1 MIVLGYARRK
11 GDEVDLR
18 LICNG
23 GPQDKPDEG
32 GAPEAAVPPDA
43 AGRVDGI
50 LVSREDFDFQ
60 VLDLPSVPDK
70 EIEGLIRY
78 RLRSLYPGSPG
89 ETTFDYVLEY
99 AGSRRRAAVFICRK
113 AVMEAYRSAAGRVP
127 LLLPYCLIARTA
139 GKRKDLRVW
148 FCMEGWAELLVF
160 RGGLIV
166 SSAFRPGK
174 EGVPFKLDEAEESL
188 PEEVRALPALLIALA
203 EEIERIREAS
213 GDEQPHVRFQSIP
226 DLVKDHKR
234 TLGLFDT
241 RKRAP
246 SVFTPAVRIGA
257 LAAAVAV
264 LGLLVFYKAV
274 AFTENRS
281 QRLKALYASLQA
293 QSGKVLQVQ
302 KETEAL
308 AAELSKMREDKP
320 QDLYLLLSELSSVL
334 GSEARIRSL
343 TVRDNGFQ
351 AEAISASPLKLME
364 GFKDHAIFRDVK
376 LSQVIPDART
386 GKERFSFSGV
396 FDAK

>member
-1 MIVLGYARRK
+1 M
-11 GDEVDLR
+11 DLHY
-18 LICNG
+18 IDNG
-23 GPQDKPDEG
+23 GPLDTPD
-32 GAPEAAVPPDA
+32 AAVRPDGAGSKSA

-89 ETTFDYVLEY
+89 ETTFDYVLES
-99 AGSRRRAAVFICRK
+99 AGSRRRAVVFICRK
-113 AVMEAYRSAAGRVP
+113 AVMEAYRSAAGRIP

-139 GKRKDLRVW
+139 GKHKDLRVW

-174 EGVPFKLDEAEESL
+174 AGVSFNLDEAEESL
-188 PEEVRALPALLIALA
+188 PDEVRVLPALLIAPT
-203 EEIERIREAS
+203 EEIERIQEACS
-213 GDEQPHVRFQSIP
+213 DEPPHVRFQSIP

-234 TLGLFDT
+234 ALGLFDT

-246 SVFTPAVRIGA
+246 SILTKAVRIGA
-257 LAAAVAV
+257 LAAAIAV

-274 AFTENRS
+274 AFAENRA
-281 QRLKALYASLQA
+281 QKLKALYSSLQA
-293 QSGKVLQVQ
+293 QSGKVLEVQ

-308 AAELSKMREDKP
+308 AAELSRMREDKP
-320 QDLYLLLSELSSVL
+320 QDLYLMISELSSVL

-351 AEAISASPLKLME
+351 VEAISGSPLKLME